1 LKNYLKTKIPGS
13 LKKLYWLLSRREK
26 GKVIGLFGMMMV
38 AAVLEVAGIGMVP
51 AFVSIVTSPE
61 KVMQYPVAEDILKGL
76 GITTS
81 RDLLFWGA
89 IALIGIFVVKNAYLV
104 LYNYFQARFVQGLR
118 YEFSTKLMNSYMQA
132 PYTFHLQRNSAQLL
146 RNATQEVQMMT
157 TQALRPLMMLGK
169 EGIMILSILVF
180 LLAIEPLI
188 TLLVFALLGTAT
200 GLFLSYTQK
209 RVKQYGKEDQRMR
222 QQIIKNL
229 NQGVG
234 GIKDARVLNR
244 EPLFIDKF
252 SKAVHRSA
260 TLNVFKQFFTNATKP
275 FIETVAVGGM
285 LLIAVLMVWQ
295 GRSMEAIMPTLT
307 LFATASIRLMPAS
320 QLLMKN
326 LTTLRYGIVTIEPI
340 YRDVNELAE
349 YRAGLKADREKMK
362 GERLPVNEVLS
373 ANNLHYHYPKA
384 DEKALNGLD
393 FSVNRGKAVA
403 FTGPSGAGKTTIVDI
418 LLGLLEPQQGTIEV
432 DGHSIYNNLSAWQRN
447 IGYIPQHIYLA
458 DETLKANIAFGIPN
472 EEIDEDKVWEALKL
486 ARLEE
491 MVNKLPKGLN
501 TIIGERGTRLSG
513 GQRQRVGIA
522 RALYHDPQVLV
533 MDEATSALDN
543 ITEKQIINAIDR
555 LKGERTVIMIAHRLT
570 TVENCDKIYFMR
582 EGQVKSVG
590 TYQELMEVNE
600 QFRALANGTI

>member
-1 LKNYLKTKIPGS
+1 MKNYLKTKIPGS
-13 LKKLYWLLSRREK
+13 LKKLYWLLSRRDK
-26 GKVIGLFGMMMV
+26 WKVIGLFGMMMV

-61 KVMQYPVAEDILKGL
+61 KVMQYPVAEDVLKGL

-104 LYNYFQARFVQGLR
+104 AYFYFQARFVQGLR

-209 RVKQYGKEDQRMR
+209 RVKQYGKEDQQMR

-252 SKAVHRSA
+252 RKAVHRSA

-295 GRSMEAIMPTLT
+295 GRSMEAIVPTLT

-320 QLLMKN
+320 QMLMKN

-349 YRAGLKADREKMK
+349 YRKGLKADREKMK
-362 GERLPVNEVLS
+362 GERLPVNEALS
-373 ANNLHYHYPKA
+373 ATNLHYHYPNA

-393 FSVNRGKAVA
+393 FSVNRGSAVA

-432 DGHSIYNNLSAWQRN
+432 DGLSIYNNLSAWQRN

-458 DETLKANIAFGIPN
+458 DETLKANIAFGISN
-472 EEIDEDKVWEALKL
+472 EEIDEEKVWEALKL

-555 LKGERTVIMIAHRLT
+555 LKGERTIIMIAHRLT

-582 EGQVKSVG
+582 EGQVESVG

>member
-1 LKNYLKTKIPGS
+1 
-13 LKKLYWLLSRREK
+13 
-26 GKVIGLFGMMMV
+26 MMV

-104 LYNYFQARFVQGLR
+104 LYAYFQAKIVQGLR

-209 RVKQYGKEDQRMR
+209 RVKQYGKEDQQMR

-295 GRSMEAIMPTLT
+295 GRSMEAIVPTLT

-340 YRDVNELAE
+340 YRDVNELAK

-362 GERLPVNEVLS
+362 GERLPVNEALS
-373 ANNLHYHYPKA
+373 ATNLHYHYPNA

-393 FSVNRGKAVA
+393 FSVNRGSAVA

-418 LLGLLEPQQGTIEV
+418 LLGLLVPQQGTIEV
-432 DGHSIYNNLSAWQRN
+432 DGRSIYNNLSAWQRN

-472 EEIDEDKVWEALKL
+472 EEIDEGKVWEALKL
-486 ARLEE
+486 AQLED

-582 EGQVKSVG
+582 EGQVESVG

-600 QFRALANGTI
+600 QFRALANGTIEDKKLAKG